1 MSDTTDNTPAEQLTH
16 VVPQL
21 EEPERLDKYLGGLE
35 DLELSRSRAQ
45 KLIHKGLIR
54 VDSQQ
59 VQSKHVLSGGETID
73 ITIPP
78 VQTESIKA
86 EDIPLDIVYEDD
98 SLVVVNKPAGMVTH
112 PAIGNRSG
120 TLANALMFHFENLST
135 ESGGHRPGIVH
146 RLDKHTSGLLVVA
159 KDDTTHQALQ
169 NAIKTRE
176 LKRTYTGLVCGHMKE
191 EAGKI
196 NEPIGRHK
204 HKRTL
209 MAIDGDNA
217 RDAITHYKLL
227 LRFRSYDLLEVSLE
241 TGRTHQIRVHLT
253 HLAHPVFGDPDYGGR
268 EKFVHSMFGPE
279 RPLAKRLLAILD
291 RQALHAARL
300 EFAHPHTGEP
310 LKFEADL
317 PKDYAKVID
326 TLKQEGA

>member
-1 MSDTTDNTPAEQLTH
+1 MSDTTDNTPAEQLTL

-59 VQSKHVLSGGETID
+59 VQSKYVLSGGETID

-120 TLANALMFHFENLST
+120 TLANALMFHFEKLST

-169 NAIKTRE
+169 NAIKTRD
-176 LKRTYTGLVCGHMKE
+176 LKRTYIGLVCGHMKE
-191 EAGKI
+191 ETGKI